1 MSRKYPVTKFR
12 LPPPVRPSAPAP
24 RPSAFSSVL
33 PSSSSYSS
41 QSSPLRT
48 FLPSISRLIPS
59 LLPSRSLS
67 RGRPHEIGARLRDA
81 CSERRGPRRLLP
93 PSRNRSLVVGSLLFL
108 HLRLPSFVRSF
119 FHSFLPSRSRVAE
132 KVPWRRGGR
141 FPFFV
146 AERAA
151 CRMRRLLG

>member
-1 MSRKYPVTKFR
+1 MAAVM
-12 LPPPVRPSAPAP
+12 
-24 RPSAFSSVL
+24 VL
-33 PSSSSYSS
+33 QSSSYSS

-119 FHSFLPSRSRVAE
+119 IPSFLRGVEWRKKSPGGAAVAPHFSSPS
-132 KVPWRRGGR
+132 
-141 FPFFV
+141 
-146 AERAA
+146 ERHAA
-151 CRMRRLLG
+151 CVGCWDNHFALRAFALAGGGAFHLLFI